1 MFPWLLRRIATSLV
15 LVFVLTSA
23 VFFIV
28 RLAPGDPLHQMVA
41 EETQAVDRELLRER
55 LGLQGSLGAQYLRWL
70 GGLLRGDLG
79 VSLRQQ
85 RPVSEILGEAVGPTL
100 LLTVTAYVGHL
111 LLAVLVATG
120 MVARRGRFPDHLLQA
135 TGLTLYSLPS
145 FWLGLMLIMLFA
157 GQLGW
162 LPVGGMRAPDAAFLS
177 PVGRLLDLL
186 RHLILP
192 VATLALGSFMGT
204 ARHLRASL
212 EEVLDQDYIVAARA
226 RGLDEGVILRR
237 HALRNA
243 LLPVATLVG
252 LHLPFIL
259 GGAVV
264 VEVVFG
270 WPGMG
275 RVTVEAHWARDY
287 PVNVATTLLSSLAV
301 VAGSLLADLLY
312 RRIDPRVRTG
322 GGSAR

>member
-1 MFPWLLRRIATSLV
+1 MSPWLLRRITTSLI

-41 EETQAVDRELLRER
+41 EETQAQDRELLRER
-55 LGLQGSLGAQYLRWL
+55 LGLQGSLGVQYLRWL
-70 GGLLRGDLG
+70 EGLLRGDLG

-85 RPVSEILGEAVGPTL
+85 RPVTEILGEAVGPTL
-100 LLTVTAYVGHL
+100 LLTVTAYLLHL
-111 LLAVLVATG
+111 LLAVVVATG
-120 MVARRGRFPDHLLQA
+120 MVARRGRFVDHLLQA
-135 TGLTLYSLPS
+135 IGLTLYSLPS
-145 FWLGLMLIMLFA
+145 FWLGLMLIMFFA
-157 GQLGW
+157 GWLGW
-162 LPVGGMRAPDAAFLS
+162 LPVGGMRAPDAAFLT
-177 PVGRLLDLL
+177 PAGRLLDLL
-186 RHLILP
+186 RHLVLP
-192 VATLALGSFMGT
+192 VSTLALGSFMGT

-212 EEVLDQDYIVAARA
+212 EEVLDQDYIVAARS

-275 RVTVEAHWARDY
+275 RVTVEALWARDY
-287 PVNVATTLLSSLAV
+287 PVIVATTLLSALAV

-312 RRIDPRVRTG
+312 RRIDPRVG
-322 GGSAR
+322 ADDGSRA